1 MNNEENKKIN
11 NTKKKTSS
19 KSGTK
24 TNTKK
29 TTSKVNDSKATTKT
43 TNKSKNSTTK
53 MKTNSKTSSPK
64 VEKIKENTSLEN
76 KNNLLKQD
84 VKETTNEV
92 IANKVED
99 NVIKENLEKEI
110 EKQINK
116 ENIISLFEKIIVL
129 VAVALVFSLIGY
141 FIGSKDSKK
150 NVDYEIAT
158 KDLQTFIEQYNNI
171 IENYFGNI
179 DKNSLIKG
187 AIKGMLSTLDDYTDM
202 IDDSSNNFNITLEGE
217 YEGLGIEIINDTNGN
232 IIIYNV
238 YDNTPA
244 SKVGLKVNDIITKIN
259 ETDLSGKT
267 TTELVSLIAKSDNIK
282 FTILRNNKEMNF
294 ELKKEKIVLDSVEY
308 EMLENNIGYIYVSI
322 FANNTYSQ
330 FKNAIESLE
339 NQNMTS
345 LIIDLRD
352 NTGGH
357 LSTVKD
363 MLGLF
368 MDSSHVIYQTED
380 KNENVKFYSNGKSDK
395 TYKIVILQN
404 SNSASASEIMTS
416 ALKEQLNA
424 YVIGTTSYGKGTVQ
438 QLETVSGIG
447 QYKFTTKKW
456 LTSKGTWI
464 DKQGITPDLEV
475 TLSDDY
481 KTKPVRS
488 NDNQL
493 QEAIKYLEKK

>member
-76 KNNLLKQD
+76 KNNLLKQN

-92 IANKVED
+92 IADKVED

-179 DKNSLIKG
+179 DKDSLIKG

-217 YEGLGIEIINDTNGN
+217 YEGLGIEIINATNGN

-244 SKVGLKVNDIITKIN
+244 SKAGLKVNDIITKIN

-368 MDSSHVIYQTED
+368 MDLFSPQIK
-380 KNENVKFYSNGKSDK
+380 KN
-395 TYKIVILQN
+395 L
-404 SNSASASEIMTS
+404 
-416 ALKEQLNA
+416 
-424 YVIGTTSYGKGTVQ
+424 
-438 QLETVSGIG
+438 
-447 QYKFTTKKW
+447 
-456 LTSKGTWI
+456 
-464 DKQGITPDLEV
+464 
-475 TLSDDY
+475 
-481 KTKPVRS
+481 
-488 NDNQL
+488 
-493 QEAIKYLEKK
+493 